1 MEHYKSYPVTRFRR
15 PTRRG
20 PSRHP
25 ASFGQP
31 LMLLDD
37 NAPVVGRRPVVSPR
51 GQIELSSVVS
61 AYQPPSITGQQQSQL
76 PQEAEQQQN
85 DPFFY
90 PSPQHSTTVNQNPA
104 PDLAFSLFSHGCCC
118 MQCVRTQEIGITEEC
133 GRFDR
138 IVGPGLYCLMWPI
151 SSIAGRIPL
160 RIQQLEVTLETKTS
174 DHVFCQI
181 TLALLYRIVKPYEAF
196 YRLADPMQ
204 LIQTCVLNAVR
215 STVPTMTMDTI
226 FMDKQQILISA
237 VFASLQPVL
246 RDYGYDAVTCLVT
259 QIQPNE
265 LVKASMNEIMASRRL
280 KQAAAHK
287 AEANKVQ
294 VVRHA
299 EATAE
304 QDASRGVGTA
314 RERQAVAE
322 GMRESI
328 QVWREMDVRVVA
340 PPDVSEVMELLLV
353 TQYLDVLT
361 QVGADHMQ
369 VQHGVSADTLRSIV
383 G

>member
-1 MEHYKSYPVTRFRR
+1 MKRYATKVNYEMETAPLL
-15 PTRRG
+15 RG
-20 PSRHP
+20 AGRAAYGSSSRGASQFP
-25 ASFGQP
+25 ASSQRAQRTQRASGRSEGSRRR
-31 LMLLDD
+31 LD
-37 NAPVVGRRPVVSPR
+37 
-51 GQIELSSVVS
+51 E
-61 AYQPPSITGQQQSQL
+61 
-76 PQEAEQQQN
+76 QEQN

-90 PSPQHSTTVNQNPA
+90 PSPQHRTIVNQNPA

-133 GRFDR
+133 GRFDQM
-138 IVGPGLYCLMWPI
+138 VGPGLYCLFWPFH
-151 SSIAGRIPL
+151 SIAGHTPL

-181 TLALLYRIVKPYEAF
+181 TLALLYRIVNPYDAF
-196 YRLADPMQ
+196 YRLTDPLQ
-204 LIQTCVLNAVR
+204 FIQTSILNVVR
-215 STVPTMTMDTI
+215 STIPTMTLDAV
-226 FMDKQQILISA
+226 FMDDQQILISA

-246 RDYGYDAVTCLVT
+246 RDFGYEAVTCLVT

-280 KQAAAHK
+280 KQAATHK

-294 VVRHA
+294 VVRQA

-304 QDASRGVGTA
+304 QDASRGIGTA
-314 RERQAVAE
+314 REREAIAE
-322 GMRESI
+322 GMRECI
-328 QVWREMDVRVVA
+328 QVWREMDVRVVS

-353 TQYLDVLT
+353 TQYLDILT
-361 QVGADHMQ
+361 QVGADRMQ
-369 VQHGVSADTLRSIV
+369 IQHGLSAETLRSMV